1 MGEIMADKNK
11 KFSDNLFGKFYVD
24 TDCIAC
30 DACVGIAPEFFAMND
45 DEAHAYVF
53 RQPEETFEK
62 ESCEEALAVC
72 PVDAI
77 GNDGN
82 S

>member
-1 MGEIMADKNK
+1 MANKNK
-11 KFSDNLFGKFYVD
+11 KFSDNIVGKFYVD

-30 DACVGIAPEFFAMND
+30 DACVGIAPDFFAMND

-53 RQPEETFEK
+53 RQPENSLDFDA
-62 ESCEEALAVC
+62 CEEALVVC

-77 GNDGN
+77 GKDGN
-82 S
+82 HS